1 MLFFIGTT
9 VDLPDDLFRGTKT
22 RAVQEGSSLKQ
33 WIIQFMRSDL
43 RDQAPAPVLGI
54 QRALPPAAIARQP
67 DSPRVPPMSK
77 RQLHRLLEADDLSQS
92 LV

>member
-33 WIIQFMRSDL
+33 WMTQCMRSDL

-67 DSPRVPPMSK
+67 DSPRVRSMSK

>member
-1 MLFFIGTT
+1 MRTSN
-9 VDLPDDLFRGTKT
+9 DLPDDLFREVKT

-33 WIIQFMRSDL
+33 LVTQFMRSDL
-43 RDQAPAPVLGI
+43 RDQAPAHVLGI

-77 RQLHRLLEADDLSQS
+77 RQLHRLLEEDDLSQS